1 MTDDPLGDALL
12 DNFRVYENLATKE
25 RRPIVDP
32 LISRLK
38 KATASRFRAQY
49 KQAKD
54 TLASSL
60 EKYFDED
67 GPTQEEPPASTSHA
81 ISESLAV
88 LVATRAFSK
97 AFDSSTGKAYAAGS
111 KEVEDRL
118 DVVNPSKYADDAATM
133 AAELDKTT
141 HDRLT
146 EVIATVFKDEGDFD
160 DLLTAIDMVFEDAID
175 MRAEMVAVTEIS
187 NAWNSG
193 AVDAAQEAIDGGS
206 EIEKAWITEDDPCPE
221 CEANADEDFIPFEEQ
236 FSTGDDQPPAHP
248 NCQCSLELRT
258 AKA

>member
-1 MTDDPLGDALL
+1 MIELH
-12 DNFRVYENLATKE
+12 ENLATKE

-32 LISRLK
+32 LISKLK

-67 GPTQEEPPASTSHA
+67 GPTQDEPPASTSHA
-81 ISESLAV
+81 IAASLAV

-97 AFDSSTGKAYAAGS
+97 AFTSTTEKAYAAGA
-111 KEVEDRL
+111 KEVEDQL
-118 DVVNPSKYADDAATM
+118 DVVNTSKYADDAATM

-146 EVIATVFKDEGDFD
+146 EVIATVFKYGGDFEA
-160 DLLTAIDMVFEDAID
+160 LRQAIDIVFTDAID
-175 MRAEMVAVTEIS
+175 LRAEMVAVTEIS

-193 AVDAAQEAIDGGS
+193 AVDAAQAAIDGGS
-206 EIEKAWITEDDPCPE
+206 DIEKAWVTEDDPCPE
-221 CEANADEDFIPFEEQ
+221 CEENEGEGFIDFDEDFA
-236 FSTGDDQPPAHP
+236 SGDDQPPAHP
-248 NCQCSLELRT
+248 NCKCSLELRT